1 MGKTN
6 WINVSGG
13 KDSTALLLWT
23 LDDELPNCR
32 YVYADTQHE
41 HPLVYEYMTY
51 LEEKTGVKIERVQSE
66 GFLELCKRKGR
77 FPSVKAR
84 FCTEDLKVRPL
95 AEYMDA
101 AEPNTADDP
110 HMVWVGIRREES
122 PSRANLPEV
131 MYSNFKYPPRIT
143 SYQLRHHPL
152 LDLVASE
159 VFDLH
164 RKHGIKPNPLYQMG
178 MHRVGC
184 FPCILSRR
192 AELKTLFKVAPEVVD
207 RLRSWEDEVNLTSK
221 EGIATFFA
229 EDKYPRGSRGN
240 IDVFVAAL
248 NDGAE
253 LPGLEQDVGGCMSVY
268 GLCE

>member
-1 MGKTN
+1 MGKIN

-13 KDSTALLLWT
+13 KDSTALLLWSI
-23 LDDELPNCR
+23 DECLPNCR
-32 YVYADTQHE
+32 YVYADTKHE
-41 HPLVYEYMTY
+41 HPAVYEYLTY
-51 LEEKTGVKIERVQSE
+51 LEEKTGVNIERVESE

-84 FCTEDLKVRPL
+84 FCTEELKVLPL
-95 AEYMDA
+95 ARHMDA
-101 AEPNTADDP
+101 AEENTANDP
-110 HMVWVGIRREES
+110 HMVWVGVRREES
-122 PSRANLPEV
+122 PARATLPEV

-152 LDLVASE
+152 LDMYSQD

-164 RKHGIKPNPLYQMG
+164 KKHGIEPNPLYKMG

-192 AELKTLFKVAPEVVD
+192 AELKTLFRACPEVVD
-207 RLRSWEDEVNLTSK
+207 RLRAWEDEVNLTSK

-229 EDKYPRGSRGN
+229 ADKYPRGATGN
-240 IDVFVAAL
+240 IDAFVGAL
-248 NDGAE
+248 SDGPE
-253 LPGLEQDVGGCMSVY
+253 LPGLEQDVGGCMSIY

>member
-1 MGKTN
+1 MGKFN

-13 KDSTALLLWT
+13 KDSTALLLWSI
-23 LDDELPNCR
+23 DECLPNCR
-32 YVYADTQHE
+32 YVYADTMHE
-41 HPLVYEYMTY
+41 HEAVYEYLYY
-51 LEEKTGVKIERVQSE
+51 LEQKTGVSIERIKGE

-95 AEYMDA
+95 AEYMDSQ
-101 AEPNTADDP
+101 EENDGDNP

-122 PSRANLPEV
+122 PARSNLPEV

-152 LDLVASE
+152 LELYAQD
-159 VFDLH
+159 VFDIH
-164 RKHGIKPNPLYQMG
+164 KKHGIEPNPLYKMG

-192 AELKTLFKVAPEVVD
+192 AELKTLFKVCPQVID

-229 EDKYPRGSRGN
+229 EDKYPRGTKGN

-248 NDGAE
+248 GEGEE